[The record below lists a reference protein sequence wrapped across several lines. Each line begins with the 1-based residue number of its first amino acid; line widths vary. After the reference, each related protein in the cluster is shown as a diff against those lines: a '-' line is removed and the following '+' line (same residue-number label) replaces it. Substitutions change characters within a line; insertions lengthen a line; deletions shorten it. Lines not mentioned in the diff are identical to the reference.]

1 MAIWSVP
8 WASVWAQTT
17 HDTLT
22 TNVNASWQLLQT
34 WLDRTVLENFEP
46 NLRFYDMW
54 EKPARQS
61 GYNTLAWTRCNKLT
75 VTPTNALLTEW
86 VTPDDT
92 AITFTTISLTAN
104 QYGMYAVISDI
115 LEDVSPVPMVANALK
130 VIWANMAR
138 IIDQVIQGV
147 VGAWANVIYAGS
159 ATSRATLA
167 TTDLMTPTL
176 LAKANAFLSTKAA
189 PVFGDGYIAVMH
201 PNVIFD
207 LQTWTATGWFMD
219 LSKYTESG
227 RAQLVN
233 GEIGKI
239 FNVRVVS
246 SPFIQTFASTVTVYP
261 TYVMWKGAYWVAD
274 LQGLR
279 SYMVGDGASK
289 SDPLAQRRY
298 VGAKVAFN
306 AIILQPDALV
316 RIESASS
323 LSYQW

>member
-1 MAIWSVP
+1 MS
-8 WASVWAQTT
+8 
-17 HDTLT
+17 LT
-22 TNVNASWQLLQT
+22 ITSRSNINASWQLLQT

-54 EKPARQS
+54 EKPARPA

-75 VTPTNALLTEW
+75 VTPTNATLTEW

-104 QYGMYAVISDI
+104 QYGMYAIITDI
-115 LEDVSPVPMVANALK
+115 LEDVSPVPMVSEALK
-130 VIWANMAR
+130 VIGQNMAR

-147 VGAWANVIYAGS
+147 LAAGTNVIYPGTIS
-159 ATSRATLA
+159 ARANITA
-167 TTDLMTPTL
+167 SDLMTATL

-189 PVFGDGYIAVMH
+189 PVFWDGYIACMH
-201 PNVIFD
+201 PNIIFD
-207 LQTWTATGWFMD
+207 LQTGTATWAFMD
-219 LSKYTESG
+219 LSKYTEAG
-227 RAQLVN
+227 RAQLVK

-261 TYVMWKGAYWVAD
+261 TYVMWKGAYGVAD

-298 VGAKVAFN
+298 VWAKVAFN
-306 AIILQPDALV
+306 AIILQQDALV

-323 LSYQW
+323 LSYSW

>member
-1 MAIWSVP
+1 MAIWSNNL
-8 WASVWAQTT
+8 QTT
-17 HDTLT
+17 TNDTT
-22 TNVNASWQLLQT
+22 TANVNLSWQLLQT

-54 EKPARQS
+54 EKPARPA

-75 VTPTNALLTEW
+75 VTPTNATLTEW
-86 VTPDDT
+86 VTPDDV
-92 AITFTTISLTAN
+92 AINFTTISLTAN
-104 QYGMYAVISDI
+104 QYGMYAIISDI
-115 LEDVSPVPMVANALK
+115 LEDVSPVPMVANAAK

-138 IIDQVIQGV
+138 IIDEVIQGV
-147 VGAWANVIYAGS
+147 LALGTNVIYAGS
-159 ATSRATLA
+159 ATTRATIAATDLLT
-167 TTDLMTPTL
+167 TTD

-201 PNVIFD
+201 PNVLFD
-207 LQTWTATGWFMD
+207 LQTGTATGAFLD

-227 RAQLVN
+227 RALIVN
-233 GEIGKI
+233 GEVGKI
-239 FNVRVVS
+239 FNVRVVTS
-246 SPFIQTFASTVTVYP
+246 SYIQTFASTVTVYP

-298 VGAKVAFN
+298 VWAKVAFN
-306 AIILQPDALV
+306 AIILQQDALV

-323 LSYQW
+323 LSYTW

>member
-1 MAIWSVP
+1 MAIWSNNL
-8 WASVWAQTT
+8 QTT
-17 HDTLT
+17 TNDTT
-22 TNVNASWQLLQT
+22 RATVNLSWQLLQT

-54 EKPARQS
+54 EKPARPA

-75 VTPTNALLTEW
+75 VTPTNATLTEW
-86 VTPDDT
+86 VTPDDV
-92 AITFTTISLTAN
+92 AINFTTISLTAN
-104 QYGMYAVISDI
+104 QYGMYAIISDI
-115 LEDVSPVPMVANALK
+115 LEDVSPVPMVANAAK

-138 IIDQVIQGV
+138 IIDEVIQGV
-147 VGAWANVIYAGS
+147 LALGTNVIFAGS
-159 ATSRATLA
+159 ATTRATIAATDLLT
-167 TTDLMTPTL
+167 TTD

-201 PNVIFD
+201 PNVLFD
-207 LQTWTATGWFMD
+207 LQTGTATGAFLD

-227 RAQLVN
+227 RALIVN
-233 GEIGKI
+233 GEVGKI
-239 FNVRVVS
+239 FNVRVVTS
-246 SPFIQTFASTVTVYP
+246 SYIQTFSSTVTVYP

-298 VGAKVAFN
+298 VWAKVAFN
-306 AIILQPDALV
+306 AIILQQDALV

-323 LSYQW
+323 LSYTW

>member
-1 MAIWSVP
+1 MS
-8 WASVWAQTT
+8 
-17 HDTLT
+17 LT
-22 TNVNASWQLLQT
+22 ITSRSNINASGQLLQT

-54 EKPARQS
+54 EKPARPA

-75 VTPTNALLTEW
+75 VSPATASLTEW

-104 QYGMYAVISDI
+104 QYGMYAIITDI
-115 LEDVSPVPMVANALK
+115 LEDVSPVPMVSNALK
-130 VIWANMAR
+130 VIGQNMAR

-147 VGAWANVIYAGS
+147 LAAGTNVIYPGTVS
-159 ATSRATLA
+159 ARASISA
-167 TTDLMTPTL
+167 SDLMTATL

-189 PVFGDGYIAVMH
+189 PVFWDGYVAVMH
-201 PNVIFD
+201 PNIIFD
-207 LQTWTATGWFMD
+207 LQTGTATWAFMD

-227 RAQLVN
+227 RAQLVK

-261 TYVMWKGAYWVAD
+261 TYVMWKGAYGVAD

-298 VGAKVAFN
+298 VWAKVAFN
-306 AIILQPDALV
+306 AIILQQDALV

-323 LSYQW
+323 LSYAW

>member
-1 MAIWSVP
+1 MS
-8 WASVWAQTT
+8 
-17 HDTLT
+17 LT
-22 TNVNASWQLLQT
+22 ITSRSNINYSWQLLQT

-54 EKPARQS
+54 EKPARPA

-75 VTPTNALLTEW
+75 VSPATATLTEW

-104 QYGMYAVISDI
+104 QYGMYAIITDI
-115 LEDVSPVPMVANALK
+115 LEDVSPVPMVSNALK
-130 VIWANMAR
+130 VIGQNMAR

-147 VGAWANVIYAGS
+147 LAAGTNVIYPGTVS
-159 ATSRATLA
+159 ARASISA
-167 TTDLMTPTL
+167 SDLMTATL

-189 PVFGDGYIAVMH
+189 PVFWDGYVAVMH
-201 PNVIFD
+201 PNIIFD
-207 LQTWTATGWFMD
+207 LQTGTATWAFMD

-227 RAQLVN
+227 RAQLVK

-261 TYVMWKGAYWVAD
+261 TYVMWKGAYGVAD

-298 VGAKVAFN
+298 VWAKVAFN
-306 AIILQPDALV
+306 AIILQQDALV

-323 LSYQW
+323 LSYSW

>member
-1 MAIWSVP
+1 MAIWSNNL
-8 WASVWAQTT
+8 QTT
-17 HDTLT
+17 TNDTT
-22 TNVNASWQLLQT
+22 RATVNLSWQLLQT

-54 EKPARQS
+54 EKPARPA

-75 VTPTNALLTEW
+75 VTPTNATLTEW
-86 VTPDDT
+86 VTPDDV
-92 AITFTTISLTAN
+92 AINFTTISLTAN
-104 QYGMYAVISDI
+104 QYGMYAIISDI
-115 LEDVSPVPMVANALK
+115 LEDVSPVPMVANAAK

-138 IIDQVIQGV
+138 IIDEVIQWVLALGT
-147 VGAWANVIYAGS
+147 NVIYAGS
-159 ATSRATLA
+159 ATTRATIAATDLLT
-167 TTDLMTPTL
+167 TTD

-201 PNVIFD
+201 PNVLFD
-207 LQTWTATGWFMD
+207 LQTWTATGAFLD

-227 RAQLVN
+227 RAMIVN
-233 GEIGKI
+233 GEVGKI
-239 FNVRVVS
+239 FNVRVVTS
-246 SPFIQTFASTVTVYP
+246 SYIQTFASTVTVYP

-298 VGAKVAFN
+298 VWAKVAFN
-306 AIILQPDALV
+306 AIILQQDALV

-323 LSYQW
+323 LSYTW

>member
-1 MAIWSVP
+1 MALTIT
-8 WASVWAQTT
+8 QTS
-17 HDTLT
+17 
-22 TNVNASWQLLQT
+22 NINASGQLLQI

-54 EKPARQS
+54 EKPARPA

-75 VTPTNALLTEW
+75 LTPAQATLTEL

-104 QYGMYAVISDI
+104 QYGMYAIITDI
-115 LEDVSPVPMVANALK
+115 LEDVSPVPMVSNALK
-130 VIWANMAR
+130 VIGENMAR
-138 IIDQVIQGV
+138 IIDQSIQGV
-147 VGAWANVIYAGS
+147 LSAGTNVIYAGT
-159 ATSRATLA
+159 AANRAALA
-167 TTDLMTPTL
+167 ATDLMTPTL

-189 PVFGDGYIAVMH
+189 PVFWDGYIAVMH

-207 LQTWTATGWFMD
+207 LQTWTATWAFID

-227 RAQLVN
+227 RELLVK
-233 GEIGKI
+233 GEIWKI
-239 FNVRVVS
+239 FNIRVVS
-246 SPFIQTFASTVTVYP
+246 SAFIQTFASTVTVYP
-261 TYVMWKGAYWVAD
+261 TYVMWKGAYGVAD

-298 VGAKVAFN
+298 VWAKVAFN
-306 AIILQPDALV
+306 SIILQQDALV
-316 RIESASS
+316 RIESAST
-323 LSYQW
+323 LSYSW

>member
-1 MAIWSVP
+1 MS
-8 WASVWAQTT
+8 
-17 HDTLT
+17 LT
-22 TNVNASWQLLQT
+22 ITSRSNINYSGQLLQT

-54 EKPARQS
+54 EKPARPA

-75 VTPTNALLTEW
+75 VTPTNATLTEW

-104 QYGMYAVISDI
+104 QYGMYAIITDI
-115 LEDVSPVPMVANALK
+115 LEDVSPVPMVSNALK
-130 VIWANMAR
+130 VIGENMAR

-147 VGAWANVIYAGS
+147 LAAGTNVIYPGTIS
-159 ATSRATLA
+159 ARANIA
-167 TTDLMTPTL
+167 ATDLMTPTL

-189 PVFGDGYIAVMH
+189 PVYWDGYIAVMH

-207 LQTWTATGWFMD
+207 VQTGTATWAFID
-219 LSKYTESG
+219 LSKYTEAG
-227 RAQLVN
+227 RAQLVK

-239 FNVRVVS
+239 FNIRVVS

-261 TYVMWKGAYWVAD
+261 TYVMWKGAYGVAD

-298 VGAKVAFN
+298 VWAKVAFN
-306 AIILQPDALV
+306 AIILQQDALV

-323 LSYQW
+323 LSYSW

>member
-1 MAIWSVP
+1 MS
-8 WASVWAQTT
+8 
-17 HDTLT
+17 LT
-22 TNVNASWQLLQT
+22 ITSRSNINASWQLLQT

-54 EKPARQS
+54 EKPARPA

-75 VTPTNALLTEW
+75 VTPATATLTEG

-104 QYGMYAVISDI
+104 QYGMYAIITDI
-115 LEDVSPVPMVANALK
+115 LEDVSPVPMVSNALK
-130 VIWANMAR
+130 VIGENMAR

-147 VGAWANVIYAGS
+147 LSAGTNVIYAGD
-159 ATSRATLA
+159 A
-167 TTDLMTPTL
+167 TTRASIDASDLMTATT

-189 PVFGDGYIAVMH
+189 PVFGDGYIACMH

-207 LQTWTATGWFMD
+207 LQTGTATWAFMD
-219 LSKYTESG
+219 LSKYTEAG
-227 RAQLVN
+227 RAQLVK

-246 SPFIQTFASTVTVYP
+246 SAFIQTFASTVTVYP
-261 TYVMWKGAYWVAD
+261 TYVMWKGAYGVAD

-298 VGAKVAFN
+298 VWAKVAFN
-306 AIILQPDALV
+306 AIILQQDALV

-323 LSYQW
+323 LSYSW

>member
-1 MAIWSVP
+1 MAIWSNNL
-8 WASVWAQTT
+8 QTT
-17 HDTLT
+17 TNDTT
-22 TNVNASWQLLQT
+22 TANVNLSWQLLQT

-54 EKPARQS
+54 EKPARPA

-75 VTPTNALLTEW
+75 VTPTNATLTEW
-86 VTPDDT
+86 VTPDDV
-92 AITFTTISLTAN
+92 AINFTTISLTAN
-104 QYGMYAVISDI
+104 QYGMYAIISDI
-115 LEDVSPVPMVANALK
+115 LEDVSPVPMVANAAK

-138 IIDQVIQGV
+138 IIDEVIQGV
-147 VGAWANVIYAGS
+147 LALGTNVIYAGS
-159 ATSRATLA
+159 ATTRATIAATDLLT
-167 TTDLMTPTL
+167 TTD

-201 PNVIFD
+201 PNVLFD
-207 LQTWTATGWFMD
+207 LQTGTATGAFLD

-227 RAQLVN
+227 RALIVN
-233 GEIGKI
+233 GEVGKI
-239 FNVRVVS
+239 FNVRVVTS
-246 SPFIQTFASTVTVYP
+246 SYIQTFSSTVTVYP

-298 VGAKVAFN
+298 VWAKVAFN
-306 AIILQPDALV
+306 AIILQQDALV

-323 LSYQW
+323 LSYTW

>member
-1 MAIWSVP
+1 MA
-8 WASVWAQTT
+8 
-17 HDTLT
+17 LT
-22 TNVNASWQLLQT
+22 ITSRSNINASWQLLQT

-54 EKPARQS
+54 EKPARPA

-75 VTPTNALLTEW
+75 VTPTNATLTEW

-104 QYGMYAVISDI
+104 QYGMYAIITDI
-115 LEDVSPVPMVANALK
+115 LEDVSPVPMVSNALK
-130 VIWANMAR
+130 VIGENMAR

-147 VGAWANVIYAGS
+147 LATGTNVIYPGTIS
-159 ATSRATLA
+159 ARANITA
-167 TTDLMTPTL
+167 SDLMTATL

-189 PVFGDGYIAVMH
+189 PVYWDGYIAVMH

-207 LQTWTATGWFMD
+207 VQTGTATWAFID

-227 RAQLVN
+227 RAQLVK

-239 FNVRVVS
+239 FNIRVVS
-246 SPFIQTFASTVTVYP
+246 SAFIQTFASTVTVYP
-261 TYVMWKGAYWVAD
+261 TYVMWKGAYGVAD

-298 VGAKVAFN
+298 VWAKVAFN
-306 AIILQPDALV
+306 AIILQQDALV

-323 LSYQW
+323 LSYSW

>member
-1 MAIWSVP
+1 MALTIT
-8 WASVWAQTT
+8 QTS
-17 HDTLT
+17 
-22 TNVNASWQLLQT
+22 NINASGQLLQT

-54 EKPARQS
+54 EKPARPA

-75 VTPTNALLTEW
+75 VSPASASLTEW

-104 QYGMYAVISDI
+104 QYGMYAIITDI
-115 LEDVSPVPMVANALK
+115 LEDVSPVPMVSNALK
-130 VIWANMAR
+130 VIGQNMAR

-147 VGAWANVIYAGS
+147 LAAGTNVIYPGTVS
-159 ATSRATLA
+159 ARASISA
-167 TTDLMTPTL
+167 SDLMTATL

-189 PVFGDGYIAVMH
+189 PVFWDGYIACMH
-201 PNVIFD
+201 PNIIFD
-207 LQTWTATGWFMD
+207 LQTGTATWAFMD

-227 RAQLVN
+227 RAQLVK

-261 TYVMWKGAYWVAD
+261 TYVMWKGAYGVAD

-298 VGAKVAFN
+298 VWAKVAFN
-306 AIILQPDALV
+306 AIILQQDALV

-323 LSYQW
+323 LSYSW

>member
-1 MAIWSVP
+1 MAIWSNNL
-8 WASVWAQTT
+8 QTT
-17 HDTLT
+17 TNDTT
-22 TNVNASWQLLQT
+22 TSTVNASGQLLQV

-54 EKPARQS
+54 EKPARPA

-75 VTPTNALLTEW
+75 VTPATASLTEW

-92 AITFTTISLTAN
+92 AITFTTISLNAN
-104 QYGMYAVISDI
+104 QYGMYAIISDI
-115 LEDVSPVPMVANALK
+115 LEDVSPVPMVSNALK
-130 VIWANMAR
+130 VIGENMAR
-138 IIDQVIQGV
+138 IIDEVIQGV
-147 VGAWANVIYAGS
+147 LSAGTNVIWAGS
-159 ATSRATLA
+159 ASSRATIA
-167 TTDLMTPTL
+167 TTDLLTATD

-189 PVFGDGYIAVMH
+189 PVFWDGYIAVAH

-207 LQTWTATGWFMD
+207 LQTGTAAGGFMD
-219 LSKYTESG
+219 LSKYTEAG
-227 RAQLVN
+227 RAQLVK

-246 SPFIQTFASTVTVYP
+246 SSFIQTFASTVTVYP
-261 TYVMWKGAYWVAD
+261 TYVMWKGAYGVAD

-298 VGAKVAFN
+298 VWAKVAFN
-306 AIILQPDALV
+306 AIILQEDALV

-323 LSYQW
+323 LSYSW

>member
-1 MAIWSVP
+1 MP
-8 WASVWAQTT
+8 
-17 HDTLT
+17 LT
-22 TNVNASWQLLQT
+22 ITSRSNINASWQLLQT

-54 EKPARQS
+54 EKPARPA

-75 VTPTNALLTEW
+75 VSPASASLTEW

-104 QYGMYAVISDI
+104 QYGMYAIITDI
-115 LEDVSPVPMVANALK
+115 LEDVSPVPMVSNALK
-130 VIWANMAR
+130 VIGQNMAR

-147 VGAWANVIYAGS
+147 LAAGTNVIYAG
-159 ATSRATLA
+159 TA
-167 TTDLMTPTL
+167 TTRASLAATDVMTPTL

-189 PVFGDGYIAVMH
+189 PVYWDGYIAVMH

-207 LQTWTATGWFMD
+207 LQTGTATWAFMD

-227 RAQLVN
+227 RAQLVKW
-233 GEIGKI
+233 EIGKI

-246 SPFIQTFASTVTVYP
+246 SAFIQTFASTVTVYP
-261 TYVMWKGAYWVAD
+261 TYVMWKGAYGVAD

-298 VGAKVAFN
+298 VWAKVAFN
-306 AIILQPDALV
+306 AIILQQDALV

-323 LSYQW
+323 LSYSW

>member
-1 MAIWSVP
+1 MA
-8 WASVWAQTT
+8 
-17 HDTLT
+17 LT
-22 TNVNASWQLLQT
+22 ITSRSNINASGQLLQT

-54 EKPARQS
+54 EKPARPA

-75 VTPTNALLTEW
+75 VSPATASLTEW

-104 QYGMYAVISDI
+104 QYGMYAIITDI
-115 LEDVSPVPMVANALK
+115 LEDVSPVPMVSNALK
-130 VIWANMAR
+130 VIGQNMAR

-147 VGAWANVIYAGS
+147 LAAGTNVIYPGTVS
-159 ATSRATLA
+159 ARASISA
-167 TTDLMTPTL
+167 SDLMTATL

-189 PVFGDGYIAVMH
+189 PVFWDGYVAVMH
-201 PNVIFD
+201 PNIIFD
-207 LQTWTATGWFMD
+207 LQTGTATWAFMD
-219 LSKYTESG
+219 LSKYTEAG
-227 RAQLVN
+227 RAQLVK

-261 TYVMWKGAYWVAD
+261 TYVMWKGAYGVAD

-298 VGAKVAFN
+298 VWAKVAFN
-306 AIILQPDALV
+306 AIILQQDALV

-323 LSYQW
+323 LSYAW

>member
-1 MAIWSVP
+1 MAIWSNNL
-8 WASVWAQTT
+8 QTT
-17 HDTLT
+17 TNDTT
-22 TNVNASWQLLQT
+22 RATVNLSWQLLQT

-54 EKPARQS
+54 EKPARPA

-75 VTPTNALLTEW
+75 VTPTNATLTEW
-86 VTPDDT
+86 VTPDDV
-92 AITFTTISLTAN
+92 AINFTTISLTAN
-104 QYGMYAVISDI
+104 QYGMYAIISDI
-115 LEDVSPVPMVANALK
+115 LEDVSPVPMVANAAK

-138 IIDQVIQGV
+138 IIDEVIQGV
-147 VGAWANVIYAGS
+147 LALGTNVIYAWA
-159 ATSRATLA
+159 ATTRATIAATDLLT
-167 TTDLMTPTL
+167 TTD

-201 PNVIFD
+201 PNVLFD
-207 LQTWTATGWFMD
+207 LQTGTATGAFLD

-227 RAQLVN
+227 RAMIVN
-233 GEIGKI
+233 GEVGKI
-239 FNVRVVS
+239 FNVRVVTS
-246 SPFIQTFASTVTVYP
+246 SYIQTFSSTVTVYP
-261 TYVMWKGAYWVAD
+261 TYVMWKGAYGVAD

-298 VGAKVAFN
+298 VWAKVAFN
-306 AIILQPDALV
+306 AIILQQDALV

-323 LSYQW
+323 LSYTW

>member
-1 MAIWSVP
+1 MP
-8 WASVWAQTT
+8 
-17 HDTLT
+17 LT
-22 TNVNASWQLLQT
+22 ITSRSNINASGQLLQT

-54 EKPARQS
+54 EKPARPA

-75 VTPTNALLTEW
+75 VTPTTATLTEG

-104 QYGMYAVISDI
+104 QYGMYAIITDI
-115 LEDVSPVPMVANALK
+115 LEDVSPVPMVSNALK
-130 VIWANMAR
+130 VIGENMAR

-147 VGAWANVIYAGS
+147 LATGTNVIYAGD
-159 ATSRATLA
+159 A
-167 TTDLMTPTL
+167 TTRASIDAADLMTATT

-189 PVFGDGYIAVMH
+189 PVFGDGYVAVMH

-207 LQTWTATGWFMD
+207 LQTGTATWAFMD

-227 RAQLVN
+227 RAQLVK

-246 SPFIQTFASTVTVYP
+246 SSFIQTFASTVTVYP
-261 TYVMWKGAYWVAD
+261 TYVMWKGAYGVAD

-298 VGAKVAFN
+298 VWAKVAFN

-323 LSYQW
+323 LSYSW

>member
-1 MAIWSVP
+1 MP
-8 WASVWAQTT
+8 
-17 HDTLT
+17 LT
-22 TNVNASWQLLQT
+22 ITSRSNINASGQLLQT

-54 EKPARQS
+54 EKPARPA

-75 VTPTNALLTEW
+75 VTPTTATLTEG

-104 QYGMYAVISDI
+104 QYGMYAIITDI
-115 LEDVSPVPMVANALK
+115 LEDVSPVPMVSNALK
-130 VIWANMAR
+130 VIGENMAR

-147 VGAWANVIYAGS
+147 LATGTNVIYAGD
-159 ATSRATLA
+159 A
-167 TTDLMTPTL
+167 TTRASIDAADLMTATT

-189 PVFGDGYIAVMH
+189 PVFGDGYVAVMH

-207 LQTWTATGWFMD
+207 LQTGTATWAFMD

-227 RAQLVN
+227 RAQLVK

-246 SPFIQTFASTVTVYP
+246 SSFIQTFASTVTVYP

-298 VGAKVAFN
+298 VWAKVAFN

-323 LSYQW
+323 LSYSW

>member
-1 MAIWSVP
+1 MS
-8 WASVWAQTT
+8 
-17 HDTLT
+17 LT
-22 TNVNASWQLLQT
+22 ITSRSNINASGQLLQT

-54 EKPARQS
+54 EKPARPA

-75 VTPTNALLTEW
+75 VTPTTATLTEW

-104 QYGMYAVISDI
+104 QYGMYAIITDI
-115 LEDVSPVPMVANALK
+115 LEDVSPVPMVSNALK
-130 VIWANMAR
+130 VIGENMAR

-147 VGAWANVIYAGS
+147 LAAGTNVIYPGTIS
-159 ATSRATLA
+159 ARANIA
-167 TTDLMTPTL
+167 ATDLMTPTL

-189 PVFGDGYIAVMH
+189 PVFWDGYIACMH
-201 PNVIFD
+201 PNIIFD
-207 LQTWTATGWFMD
+207 LQTGTATWAFMD
-219 LSKYTESG
+219 LSKYTEAG
-227 RAQLVN
+227 RAQLVK

-261 TYVMWKGAYWVAD
+261 TYVMWKGAYGVAD

-298 VGAKVAFN
+298 VWAKVAFN
-306 AIILQPDALV
+306 AIILQQDALV

-323 LSYQW
+323 LSYSW

>member
-1 MAIWSVP
+1 MAIWSNNL
-8 WASVWAQTT
+8 QTT
-17 HDTLT
+17 TNDTT
-22 TNVNASWQLLQT
+22 TANVNLSWQLLQT

-54 EKPARQS
+54 EKPARPA

-75 VTPTNALLTEW
+75 VTPTNATLTEW
-86 VTPDDT
+86 VTPDDV
-92 AITFTTISLTAN
+92 AINFTTISLTAN
-104 QYGMYAVISDI
+104 QYGMYAIISDI
-115 LEDVSPVPMVANALK
+115 LEDVSPVPMVANAAK

-138 IIDQVIQGV
+138 IIDEVIQGV
-147 VGAWANVIYAGS
+147 LALGTNVIYAGS
-159 ATSRATLA
+159 ATTRATIAATDLLT
-167 TTDLMTPTL
+167 TTD

-201 PNVIFD
+201 PNVLFD
-207 LQTWTATGWFMD
+207 LQTGTATGAFLD

-227 RAQLVN
+227 RALIVN
-233 GEIGKI
+233 GEVGKI
-239 FNVRVVS
+239 FNVRVVTS
-246 SPFIQTFASTVTVYP
+246 SYIQTFSSTVTVYP
-261 TYVMWKGAYWVAD
+261 TYVMWKGAYGVAD

-298 VGAKVAFN
+298 VWAKVAFN
-306 AIILQPDALV
+306 AIILQQDALV

-323 LSYQW
+323 LSYTW

>member
-1 MAIWSVP
+1 MS
-8 WASVWAQTT
+8 
-17 HDTLT
+17 LT
-22 TNVNASWQLLQT
+22 ITQRSNINASGQLLQT

-54 EKPARQS
+54 EKPARPA

-75 VTPTNALLTEW
+75 VSPASASLTEW

-104 QYGMYAVISDI
+104 QYGMYAIISDI
-115 LEDVSPVPMVANALK
+115 LEDVSPVPMVSNALK
-130 VIWANMAR
+130 VIGQNMAR

-147 VGAWANVIYAGS
+147 LSAGTNVIYAGDATTRASIDASDLMS
-159 ATSRATLA
+159 ATT
-167 TTDLMTPTL
+167 

-189 PVFGDGYIAVMH
+189 PVFWDGYIAVMH

-207 LQTWTATGWFMD
+207 LQTGTSTWAFMD

-227 RAQLVN
+227 RAQLVK

-246 SPFIQTFASTVTVYP
+246 SAFIQTFASTVTVYP
-261 TYVMWKGAYWVAD
+261 TYVMWKGAYGVAD

-298 VGAKVAFN
+298 VWAKVAFN
-306 AIILQPDALV
+306 AIILQQDALV

-323 LSYQW
+323 LSYSW

>member
-1 MAIWSVP
+1 MAIWSNNL
-8 WASVWAQTT
+8 QTT
-17 HDTLT
+17 TNDTT
-22 TNVNASWQLLQT
+22 RATVNLSWQLLQT

-54 EKPARQS
+54 EKPARPA

-75 VTPTNALLTEW
+75 VTPTNATLTEW
-86 VTPDDT
+86 VTPDDV
-92 AITFTTISLTAN
+92 AINFTTISLTAN
-104 QYGMYAVISDI
+104 QYGMYAIISDI
-115 LEDVSPVPMVANALK
+115 LEDVSPVPMVANAAK

-138 IIDQVIQGV
+138 IIDEVIQGV
-147 VGAWANVIYAGS
+147 LALGTNVIYAGA
-159 ATSRATLA
+159 ATSRASIAATDLLT
-167 TTDLMTPTL
+167 TTD

-201 PNVIFD
+201 PNVLFD
-207 LQTWTATGWFMD
+207 LQTGTATGAFLD

-227 RAQLVN
+227 RALIVN
-233 GEIGKI
+233 GEVGKI
-239 FNVRVVS
+239 FNVRVVTS
-246 SPFIQTFASTVTVYP
+246 SYIQTFSSTVTVYP

-298 VGAKVAFN
+298 VWAKVAFN
-306 AIILQPDALV
+306 AIILQQDALV

-323 LSYQW
+323 LSYTW

>member
-1 MAIWSVP
+1 MALTIT
-8 WASVWAQTT
+8 QTS
-17 HDTLT
+17 
-22 TNVNASWQLLQT
+22 NINASGQLLQI

-54 EKPARQS
+54 EKPARPA

-75 VTPTNALLTEW
+75 LTPAQATLTEW

-104 QYGMYAVISDI
+104 QYGMYAIITDI
-115 LEDVSPVPMVANALK
+115 LEDVSPVPMVSNALK
-130 VIWANMAR
+130 VIGENMAR
-138 IIDQVIQGV
+138 IIDQSIQGV
-147 VGAWANVIYAGS
+147 LSAGTNVIYAGT
-159 ATSRATLA
+159 AANRAALA
-167 TTDLMTPTL
+167 ATDLMTPTL

-207 LQTWTATGWFMD
+207 LQTWTATWAFID

-227 RAQLVN
+227 RELLVK
-233 GEIGKI
+233 GEIWKI
-239 FNVRVVS
+239 FNIRVVS
-246 SPFIQTFASTVTVYP
+246 SAFIQTFASTVTVYP

-298 VGAKVAFN
+298 VWAKVAFN
-306 AIILQPDALV
+306 SIILQQDALV
-316 RIESASS
+316 RIESASTLTYS
-323 LSYQW
+323 W

>member
-1 MAIWSVP
+1 MPLTIT
-8 WASVWAQTT
+8 QTS
-17 HDTLT
+17 
-22 TNVNASWQLLQT
+22 NINASGQLLQT

-54 EKPARQS
+54 EKPARPA

-75 VTPTNALLTEW
+75 VTPTQATLTEG

-92 AITFTTISLTAN
+92 AVTFTTISLTAN
-104 QYGMYAVISDI
+104 QYGMYAIITDI
-115 LEDVSPVPMVANALK
+115 LEDVSPVPMVANAAK

-138 IIDQVIQGV
+138 IIDQVIQNV
-147 VGAWANVIYAGS
+147 LAAWTNVIYAWTATARASLS
-159 ATSRATLA
+159 AS
-167 TTDLMTPTL
+167 DLMTPTL

-201 PNVIFD
+201 PNVLFD
-207 LQTWTATGWFMD
+207 LQTGTATWAFLD

-227 RAQLVN
+227 RALIVN
-233 GEIGKI
+233 WEVGKL
-239 FNVRVVS
+239 FNIRVVTS
-246 SPFIQTFASTVTVYP
+246 SFIQTFASTVTVYP

-298 VGAKVAFN
+298 VWAKVAFN
-306 AIILQPDALV
+306 SIILQQDALV

-323 LSYQW
+323 LSYSW

>member
-1 MAIWSVP
+1 MAIWSNNL
-8 WASVWAQTT
+8 QTT
-17 HDTLT
+17 TNDTT
-22 TNVNASWQLLQT
+22 TANVNASWQLLQT

-54 EKPARQS
+54 EKPARPA

-75 VTPTNALLTEW
+75 VTPTNATLTEW
-86 VTPDDT
+86 VTPDDV
-92 AITFTTISLTAN
+92 AINFTTISLTAN
-104 QYGMYAVISDI
+104 QYGMYAIISDI
-115 LEDVSPVPMVANALK
+115 LEDVSPVPMVANAAK

-138 IIDQVIQGV
+138 IIDEVIQGV
-147 VGAWANVIYAGS
+147 LALGTNVIYAGS
-159 ATSRATLA
+159 ATTRATIAATDLLT
-167 TTDLMTPTL
+167 TTD

-201 PNVIFD
+201 PNVLFD
-207 LQTWTATGWFMD
+207 LQTGTATGAFLD

-227 RAQLVN
+227 RAMIVN
-233 GEIGKI
+233 GEVGKI
-239 FNVRVVS
+239 FNVRVVTS
-246 SPFIQTFASTVTVYP
+246 SYIQTFSSTVTVYP

-298 VGAKVAFN
+298 VWAKVAFN
-306 AIILQPDALV
+306 AIILQQDALV

-323 LSYQW
+323 LSYTW

>member
-1 MAIWSVP
+1 MAIWSNNLQTTTNDTTT
-8 WASVWAQTT
+8 ASVN
-17 HDTLT
+17 L
-22 TNVNASWQLLQT
+22 SWQLLQT

-54 EKPARQS
+54 EKPARPA

-75 VTPTNALLTEW
+75 VTPTNATLTEW
-86 VTPDDT
+86 VTPDDV
-92 AITFTTISLTAN
+92 AINFTTISLTAN
-104 QYGMYAVISDI
+104 QYGMYAIISDI
-115 LEDVSPVPMVANALK
+115 LEDVSPVPMVANAAK

-138 IIDQVIQGV
+138 IIDEVIQGV
-147 VGAWANVIYAGS
+147 LALGTNVIYAGA
-159 ATSRATLA
+159 ATSRASIA
-167 TTDLMTPTL
+167 TTDLLTTTD

-201 PNVIFD
+201 PNVLFD
-207 LQTWTATGWFMD
+207 LQTGAATGAFLD

-227 RAQLVN
+227 RAMIVN
-233 GEIGKI
+233 GEVGKI
-239 FNVRVVS
+239 FNVRVVTS
-246 SPFIQTFASTVTVYP
+246 SYIQTFSSTVTVYP
-261 TYVMWKGAYWVAD
+261 TYVMWKGAYGVAD

-298 VGAKVAFN
+298 VWAKVAFN
-306 AIILQPDALV
+306 AIILQQDALV

-323 LSYQW
+323 LSYTW